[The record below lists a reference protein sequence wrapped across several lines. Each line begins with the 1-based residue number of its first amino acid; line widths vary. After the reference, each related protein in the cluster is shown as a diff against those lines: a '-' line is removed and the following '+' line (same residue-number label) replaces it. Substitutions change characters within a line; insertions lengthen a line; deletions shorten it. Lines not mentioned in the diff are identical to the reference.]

1 MHRAQHRRPRRSAP
15 TTPSLVARIA
25 LRSVSP
31 AVWACLVVL
40 GAYGLTSPEGERGIH
55 YRALQRAVRGA
66 ASAGELEAYRS
77 ALTHTGDPPC
87 LSVPDA
93 AAHEGRVRCGCCPEG
108 IRLCAHSRPLGLP

>member
-1 MHRAQHRRPRRSAP
+1 M
-15 TTPSLVARIA
+15 
-25 LRSVSP
+25 
-31 AVWACLVVL
+31 L

-77 ALTHTGDPPC
+77 ALHPRWRPSP
-87 LSVPDA
+87 SVQGA
-93 AAHEGRVRCGCCPEG
+93 AVHKGRVRCGCCPEG